1 MHAFLIVFK
10 MKLSGTRY
18 RENAPRMKGAEVVE
32 RTRLKRLRGKSW
44 REVDLFSLKGSI
56 GTRMHGHLFI
66 KIRIQLGV
74 RRKVPNL
81 QSKNVLEGFH

>member
-1 MHAFLIVFK
+1 MEQTEK
-10 MKLSGTRY
+10 Q
-18 RENAPRMKGAEVVE
+18 
-32 RTRLKRLRGKSW
+32 RLRGKSW

-56 GTRMHGHLFI
+56 GTRMHGPLLI

-74 RRKVPNL
+74 SRKVPNL